1 MRPIISFDNAQYENL
16 LPVYTVKSWNE
27 LLSTTTIKL
36 KSLITRVTEQ
46 QNRQDAQDKQTRQPD
61 HMRVAIEDSARN

>member
-16 LPVYTVKSWNE
+16 LPVYMVKSWNE